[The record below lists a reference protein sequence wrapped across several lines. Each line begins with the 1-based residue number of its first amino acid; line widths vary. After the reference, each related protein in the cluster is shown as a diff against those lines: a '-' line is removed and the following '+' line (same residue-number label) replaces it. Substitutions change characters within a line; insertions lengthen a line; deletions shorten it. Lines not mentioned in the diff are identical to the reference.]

1 MYIKRILLPCLTLA
15 LTLSAC
21 TGLTSK
27 STSSTPNT
35 SGKDPISLEPTLEP
49 EAVGALPAGGEDV
62 LGPDTFAAFER
73 GSSEAV
79 KIETFAV
86 TGRSFTQA
94 RRIIGLKPLEQPW
107 SEQLSANNVVAIAKD
122 DALVVQFWA
131 RSASSAPAQTE
142 FVFELNNPYV
152 PAVQVGVSLT
162 PQWKLYS
169 APFRAEQDYAV
180 GRVGARFR
188 LGYAGQSFEL
198 GGVIVKNYGK
208 KLELSALPITGFSYP
223 GREAKAVWRTAANAR
238 IEQLRKTDVS
248 VKVLDSSGQP
258 LAGATVKLEMQRHAF
273 PFGSEVNVERL
284 FENSADG
291 KKYQDIIPTLFNEV
305 VLGNALKW
313 PDWEGFEGEPQ
324 GQRRGLALKA
334 LKLFKSKN
342 IPVRGH
348 NLVWPC
354 DNDYCLPRDVPAL
367 LAAPDQLRARID
379 QHFQDILG
387 ATKGQIV
394 EWDVINEPSGNKRLS
409 KVLGEDEMAAQLK
422 RARELE
428 PDARMVINDANNLG
442 EGNSDAEFKRIL
454 RRMLELGAPLEG
466 IGLQGHFSFKL
477 TPPEELYGRLEDFG
491 ALNLPLSITE
501 FDVNIPDEKLQA
513 DYLRDFLTVA
523 FSSNYVSKFLMWGF
537 WEGQHWLPQ
546 TALYRRDWSLK
557 PNGKAFK
564 DLLFKTWWTNISGS
578 SDASGQ
584 YKARGFLGEYK
595 LTVTANGKTTVKS
608 LKLEKGMAEVV
619 ITL

>member
-1 MYIKRILLPCLTLA
+1 MFTRVHLKTLPLLA
-15 LTLSAC
+15 LAWLLLAC
-21 TGLTSK
+21 WGPA
-27 STSSTPNT
+27 TSSLDEV
-35 SGKDPISLEPTLEP
+35 GALETE
-49 EAVGALPAGGEDV
+49 VVSALPAGGADV
-62 LGPDTFAAFER
+62 LGSDTFNAFER

-79 KIETFAV
+79 RIETFAV

-94 RRIIGLKPLEQPW
+94 RRITGLKPLEQPYL
-107 SEQLSANNVVAIAKD
+107 EQLSANNVVAIAQG
-122 DALVVQFWA
+122 DAMVVQFWA
-131 RSASSAPAQTE
+131 RSGSVAPAQTE

-152 PAVQVGVSLT
+152 PAVQVGVNLT

-188 LGYAGQSFEL
+188 LGYVDQSFEL
-198 GGVIVKNYGK
+198 GGVVVKNYGK
-208 KLELSALPITGFSYP
+208 KLELSALPTAGFSYP
-223 GREAKAVWRTAANAR
+223 GREAKAAWRTAANAR
-238 IEQLRKTDVS
+238 IERLRKADVS
-248 VKVLDSSGQP
+248 VRVLNSSGQP
-258 LAGATVKLEMQRHAF
+258 ISGASVRLEMQRHAF
-273 PFGSEVNVERL
+273 PFGSEITVERL
-284 FENSADG
+284 FENSLDG
-291 KKYQDIIPTLFNEV
+291 KKYRDIIPTLFNEV

-324 GQRRGLALKA
+324 GQRRGLALEA
-334 LKLFKSKN
+334 LKLFKSQN
-342 IPVRGH
+342 ILVRGH

-367 LAAPDQLRARID
+367 FATPDQLRARID

-394 EWDVINEPSGNKRLS
+394 EWDVINEPSANKRLS

-422 RARELE
+422 RAKELE
-428 PDARMVINDANNLG
+428 PNARMLINDANNLG
-442 EGNSDAEFKRIL
+442 EGNQDREYKRIL

-466 IGLQGHFSFKL
+466 VGLQGHFSFKL
-477 TPPEELYGRLEDFG
+477 TPPEELYRRLEDFG
-491 ALNLPLSITE
+491 ALGLPLSITE

-523 FSSNYVSKFLMWGF
+523 FSNQHVSSFVMWGF

-546 TALYRRDWSLK
+546 AALYRQDWSLK
-557 PNGKAFK
+557 PNGQAFK
-564 DLLFKTWWTNISGS
+564 DLLFKTWWTNVSGS

-584 YKARGFLGEYK
+584 YKARGFVGEY
-595 LTVTANGKTTVKS
+595 TVSVTANGKTTTQNFE
-608 LKLEKGMAEVV
+608 LKAGSPELVFK
-619 ITL
+619 LP

>member
-1 MYIKRILLPCLTLA
+1 MHTRGILLSCLTLA

-21 TGLTSK
+21 TGQPSSGSK
-27 STSSTPNT
+27 PASTNPSTEETP
-35 SGKDPISLEPTLEP
+35 LEA

-73 GSSEAV
+73 GSSDAV

-94 RRIIGLKPLEQPW
+94 RRITGLKLLEQPYF
-107 SEQLSANNVVAIAKD
+107 EQLSADNVVPIAQG
-122 DALVVQFWA
+122 DAMVVQFWA

-152 PAVQVGVSLT
+152 PAVQVGVNLT

-169 APFRAEQDYAV
+169 APFRAEQDYPV

-198 GGVIVKNYGK
+198 GGVVIKNYAK
-208 KLELSALPITGFSYP
+208 KLALSALPTAGFSYP
-223 GREAKAVWRTAANAR
+223 GREANAAWRTAANAR
-238 IEQLRKTDVS
+238 IEQLRKADVS
-248 VKVLDSSGQP
+248 VKVLNSSGQP
-258 LAGATVKLEMQRHAF
+258 IAGATVKLEMQRHAF
-273 PFGSEVNVERL
+273 PFGSEVAVERL
-284 FENSADG
+284 FENSLEG

-324 GQRRGLALKA
+324 GQRRGLALEA

-342 IPVRGH
+342 IGVRGH
-348 NLVWPC
+348 NLLWPC
-354 DNDYCLPRDVPAL
+354 DNDYCLPRDVPPLFAT
-367 LAAPDQLRARID
+367 PDLLRARID
-379 QHFQDILG
+379 SHFQDILG

-394 EWDVINEPSGNKRLS
+394 DWDVINEPSANKRLS
-409 KVLGEDEMAAQLK
+409 NVLGEDEMAAQLK
-422 RARELE
+422 RAKELE
-428 PDARMVINDANNLG
+428 PNARMFINDYGNLG
-442 EGNSDAEFKRIL
+442 EGNLDGEYKRIL
-454 RRMLELGAPLEG
+454 KRMLELGAPLGG

-477 TPPEELYGRLEDFG
+477 TPPEELYQRLEDFG
-491 ALNLPLSITE
+491 ALNLPLAITE

-513 DYLRDFLTVA
+513 DYLRDFMTVA
-523 FSSNYVSKFLMWGF
+523 FSSKHVSKFLMWGF

-546 TALYRRDWSLK
+546 AALYRNDWSLK
-557 PNGKAFK
+557 PNGKAYK
-564 DLLFKTWWTNISGS
+564 DLLFKTWWTNVSGS
-578 SDASGQ
+578 SDANGQ
-584 YKARGFLGEYK
+584 YKARGFMGEYK
-595 LTVTANGKTTVKS
+595 LTVTANGKIKVQS
-608 LKLEKGMAEVV
+608 LRLEERMSEVV